1 MNNKKN
7 KKELI
12 RFQIQQI
19 HISFQKFQI
28 LYILIYYGLN
38 KNKIFKTMLRI
49 SSFRIITFKIIY
61 RKYRII
67 KNNINKEVKVF
78 NNQTIW
84 LIMILDNGQ

>member
-78 NNQTIW
+78 NNQTI
-84 LIMILDNGQ
+84 